1 MIYLNSDRTEFI
13 DSDAF
18 IACGNE
24 AREDLNREYHAP
36 TAQELYDFLD
46 SQPTWDSAPADAY
59 EQLADLCGVDITQAD
74 GSDTLMDR
82 CAAALEEDEKEE
94 KEMTTS
100 TYDINGIEV
109 TRKQLMRLADYV
121 TRRTG
126 TFCGISLV
134 SLPDDEDI
142 AGYLAKNGV
151 PVEDGMCYVD
161 RGEAGDF
168 PASKDADA
176 LLPAL
181 AREVEAAFP
190 SRKETAEAL
199 KRA

>member
-1 MIYLNSDRTEFI
+1 
-13 DSDAF
+13 
-18 IACGNE
+18 
-24 AREDLNREYHAP
+24 
-36 TAQELYDFLD
+36 
-46 SQPTWDSAPADAY
+46 
-59 EQLADLCGVDITQAD
+59 
-74 GSDTLMDR
+74 MDR
-82 CAAALEEDEKEE
+82 CAAALEDEKEE

-126 TFCGISLV
+126 TFCGISLI

-142 AGYLAKNGV
+142 AGYLKRNGV
-151 PVEDGMCYVD
+151 PVEDGMYYVD
-161 RGEAGDF
+161 RGEVGDF
-168 PASKDADA
+168 PSAKDPDA

-181 AREVEAAFP
+181 AREVEAALP
-190 SRKETAEAL
+190 SRRETAEAL

>member
-1 MIYLNSDRTEFI
+1 MTAEERKQSAYEIAYDAMDLFDNGWRASDREELKERYDLTDWEA
-13 DSDAF
+13 DVMADALGF
-18 IACGNE
+18 YDAY
-24 AREDLNREYHAP
+24 AKAQKK
-36 TAQELYDFLD
+36 AQE
-46 SQPTWDSAPADAY
+46 
-59 EQLADLCGVDITQAD
+59 
-74 GSDTLMDR
+74 
-82 CAAALEEDEKEE
+82 EDKD
-94 KEMTTS
+94 MT

-109 TRKQLMRLADYV
+109 TKEQLLKLADYV

-126 TFCGISLV
+126 NFCGISMV

-142 AGYLAKNGV
+142 ADYLAENGV
-151 PVEDGMCYVD
+151 PVEDGMYYVD

-190 SRKETAEAL
+190 SRRETAEAL